1 MKFVDHGPREIR
13 EIENLWIPMPDG
25 VKLAA
30 RVWLPV
36 DAERDPVPAV
46 LEYLPYRKRDG
57 TVRRDEIL
65 HAYVA
70 RQGYAVIR
78 LDMRGTGESE
88 GLIFDEYTVQEQDDG
103 VAALAW
109 IAAQPWCSGNTGMIG
124 ISWSGFNGLQIAARR
139 PPSLKAIVTL
149 CSTDDRYADDVHY
162 VGGGLNGENVAWGAA
177 MNAFTS
183 LPPDPLLVG
192 ESWREMWLER
202 LNNMPNWVEPWLR
215 HQRRDAYW
223 RHGSVC
229 ENFAE
234 IECAVYA
241 IGGWADGYSN
251 AVPRLLAGLKCP
263 RKGLIGPWSH
273 AWPHGAG
280 PGPQIGFAQ
289 ETVRWWDHWLKRH
302 PNGIMDEPC
311 YRVWMQ
317 EFVAPAAYHPVRPG
331 RWVAEASWPSSR
343 ISMQAFHLGD
353 GILSAALS
361 PGVTL
366 SHTSPQTVGS
376 CGGTWCGHASRTDS
390 DSDQRSDDGASLVFD
405 TAPLTAPLEILGAAV
420 LEIDVTADR
429 PQALLVARLCE
440 VAPNGQSL
448 RVTYGILN
456 LSHRDGHAEPKP
468 LQPGKRYR
476 VQIRLND
483 AAHRFAAGNRI
494 RLAISTAYW
503 PIVWPSPA
511 AATLSIDTAESRV
524 LLPVR
529 AHSVDDGRLRNFD
542 PAEGASPGPIQVIA
556 PSIHTRQMANDIH
569 TGQQS
574 LNVANAD
581 GEILFERIDLAVGAW
596 NAERYRIAAD
606 DPLSAVAEFDW
617 IHTLK
622 RGDWSIRTEIR
633 AEISADADTLHH
645 RLRLY
650 AYEGE
655 VLILDRAWELAIPR
669 DNI

>member
-1 MKFVDHGPREIR
+1 MNFVDHGPREIR

-36 DAERDPVPAV
+36 DAGREPVPAI

-70 RQGYAVIR
+70 RHGYAVIR
-78 LDMRGTGESE
+78 LDMRGTGDSE
-88 GLIFDEYTVQEQDDG
+88 GLIFDEYTPLEQDDG

-109 IAAQPWCSGNTGMIG
+109 IGAQTWCSGNTGMIG

-192 ESWREMWLER
+192 ESWRKMWLHR
-202 LNNMPNWVEPWLR
+202 LKNMPNWLEPWLR

-229 ENFAE
+229 ESYAD

-251 AVPRLLAGLKCP
+251 AVPRLLSGLKCP
-263 RKGLIGPWSH
+263 RKGLVGPWSH
-273 AWPHGAG
+273 AWPHGAE
-280 PGPQIGFAQ
+280 PGPQVGFAQ
-289 ETVRWWDHWLKRH
+289 ETVRWWDHWLKGRAT
-302 PNGIMDEPC
+302 GIMDEPA

-317 EFVAPAAYHPVRPG
+317 EFVAPAAYHATRPG
-331 RWVAEASWPSSR
+331 HWVAEAGWPSQQ
-343 ISMQAFHLGD
+343 ISTQAFHLGD
-353 GILSAALS
+353 GVLATTAQ
-361 PGVTL
+361 PGVNLTHK
-366 SHTSPQTVGS
+366 SSQTVGS
-376 CGGTWCGHASRTDS
+376 CGGTWCGHASGTDS
-390 DSDQRSDDGASLVFD
+390 DIDQRPDDGASLVFD
-405 TAPLTAPLEILGAAV
+405 TAPLIAPLEMLGAAV
-420 LEIDVTADR
+420 LEIDIAADQ

-440 VAPNGQSL
+440 VAPDGRSL
-448 RVTYGILN
+448 RVTYGLLN
-456 LSHRDGHAEPKP
+456 LSHRDGHAEPHP
-468 LQPGKRYR
+468 LEPGKQYR
-476 VQIRLND
+476 VRLQLND
-483 AAHRFAAGNRI
+483 VAHRFSVGNRI
-494 RLAISTAYW
+494 RLALSTAYW

-511 AATLSIDTAESRV
+511 AATLSIKTAESRL
-524 LLPVR
+524 LLPIR
-529 AHSVDDGRLRNFD
+529 PQSAHEPKLRD
-542 PAEGASPGPIQVIA
+542 LGPAEGATPGPMLVVS
-556 PSIHTRQMANDIH
+556 PPIHDRQITTDVHA
-569 TGQQS
+569 GQQS
-574 LNVANAD
+574 LQVANHD
-581 GEILFERIDLAVGAW
+581 GEILFQRIDLAVGAW
-596 NAERYRIAAD
+596 NSERYRIAPD
-606 DPLSAVAEFDW
+606 DPLSAVVEFGW
-617 IHTLK
+617 IQTLR
-622 RGDWSIRTEIR
+622 RGDWSARTEIR
-633 AEISADADTLHH
+633 AHFSADADTFNH
-645 RLRLY
+645 RLRLD
-650 AYEGE
+650 AYEGDT
-655 VLILDRAWELAIPR
+655 LIYGRDWELAIPR